1 LIKSIIKYLFLLLL
15 IGNSCFGQN
24 NDKKLQIPK
33 TRILFIFDASQSMYG
48 FWDKSRKIK
57 IARDVLKRMVDS
69 LDNLENVQLGLRVY
83 GHQSE
88 VPPQDCNDTRLEV
101 PFAPNNGSKI
111 KHKLNYIRA
120 KGTTPIAHSLEQAQH
135 DFPECKQ
142 CRNIIILITDGR
154 EACEGDPCAVSNEL
168 QKKGIILKP
177 FVIGIGLDPNFK
189 HTFECVGDF
198 YNTPSK
204 DKFKHALDVVIT
216 KILNTTTAQVNL
228 LDDYGK
234 PSETNVGMTFYDH
247 LSEKVLYN
255 FVHTL
260 NYKGNPDTLT
270 LDPLVTYDLVVHTL
284 PEVRK
289 DSITL
294 NPGKHNMIGL
304 DAPQGMLNLKCPNS
318 NQYRNLKFLIKEKGS
333 HQLLNVQKINEIE
346 KYIVGK
352 YDIEVLTV
360 PRISLKDVEIRQSH
374 TTKIKIPQPGI
385 LNILREGS
393 GYGSLFQKKDNNKL
407 KWILNFSPNHEKQSL
422 ILQPGEYEIT
432 YRPKNIKNTMFTRR
446 KSFIVK
452 SGSSTTITLD

>member
-1 LIKSIIKYLFLLLL
+1 MLNSIAKYFILLLF
-15 IGNSCFGQN
+15 IGSSCYGQSN
-24 NDKKLQIPK
+24 GKKLQVPQ

-48 FWDKSRKIK
+48 LWEESRKIK
-57 IARDVLKRMVDS
+57 IARDILVQMVDS
-69 LDNLENVQLGLRVY
+69 LDKIDNVQLGLRVY

-88 VPPQDCNDTRLEV
+88 VPPQDCNDTKLEV
-101 PFAPNNGSKI
+101 PFAPSNGSKI
-111 KHKLNYIRA
+111 KHKLSYIRP
-120 KGTTPIAHSLEQAQH
+120 KGTTPIAYSLKKAQY

-142 CRNIIILITDGR
+142 CRNIIILITDGK
-154 EACEGDPCAVSNEL
+154 EACEGDPCAVSKQL

-204 DKFKHALDVVIT
+204 SKFKNALHVVIT

-228 LDDYGK
+228 LDDYNK

-247 LSEKVLYN
+247 LSGKILYN

-260 NYKGNPDTLT
+260 NYKGHPDTLT
-270 LDPLVTYDLVVHTL
+270 LDPLINYDLVVHTI
-284 PEVRK
+284 PPVKK

-304 DAPQGMLNLKCPNS
+304 DAPQGMLRLRCPGSNLYK
-318 NQYRNLKFLIKEKGS
+318 NLKFIVKEKEK
-333 HQLLNVQKINEIE
+333 HKILNVQSINSTQ
-346 KYIVGK
+346 KYLVGH
-352 YDIEVLTV
+352 YDIEVLTL
-360 PRISLKDVEIRQSH
+360 PRLSLDNVEIKQSH

-385 LNILREGS
+385 LNILKGGA
-393 GYGSLFQKKDNNKL
+393 GYGSLFQKENNNKL
-407 KWILNFSPNHEKQSL
+407 KWILNFTPNNEKQSL

-432 YRPKNIKNTMFTRR
+432 FRPKNMKNTMFTTR
-446 KSFIVK
+446 KSFIIK
-452 SGSSTTITLD
+452 SGSSTTITMD